1 MQLSHCLDYMPNN
14 NILTSS
20 WKDKGVK
27 GRSSIVDIVEAIA
40 DETRRMVNGDTKKV
54 MLVFKR
60 IPLKVRSFGIRQ
72 I

>member
-1 MQLSHCLDYMPNN
+1 MPNN

-27 GRSSIVDIVEAIA
+27 DRSSIVDIVEAIT
-40 DETRRMVNGDTKKV
+40 DETRRMVNGETKKV

-60 IPLKVRSFGIRQ
+60 IPLKVRSFGISQ
-72 I
+72 M